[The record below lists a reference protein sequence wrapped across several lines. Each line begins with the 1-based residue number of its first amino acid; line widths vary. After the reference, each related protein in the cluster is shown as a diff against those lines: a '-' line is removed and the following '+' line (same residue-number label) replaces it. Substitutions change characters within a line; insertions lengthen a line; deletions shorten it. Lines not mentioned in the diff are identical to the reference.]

1 MRKKQC
7 LLFIAKTFIFILS
20 LSAQNTYTDSL
31 KLELQRQDL
40 PDSVRMKT
48 LICLGDELQYSDAS
62 YAKKCFSKAYE
73 LAKTNGDNYQMGESM
88 SGFGKIYYSMS
99 QFDSAKLYFLLADS
113 FFRKDP
119 SEDAKES
126 VATNKADIGHVE
138 IAKNNYEAAIKNY
151 LESIRVMEK
160 STASNKWKA
169 LGNLYASVATV
180 YHDMEQFDKALAY
193 DLKGLEAHRKEK
205 NNFLLTA
212 YLELYVAG
220 DYIDL
225 KNFTDAKVHLQN
237 CNELMGQVQTAD
249 LYQKL
254 FESWGRL
261 YQKSNLLDSA
271 VHYYQKALGY
281 AKLSGNQFL
290 LMDNLRMLGFA
301 YRDMKNYDKSEKYM
315 REALVMVRQLNNKR
329 LEAELLENMA
339 KLTAAQKHNA
349 DAVLYYK
356 QYINLSDSLNASD
369 VQKKIN
375 EIENKYQASKK
386 RDSIVLLQKDFQVQ
400 KADLAKKTTENIALL
415 TGCGMLLLVTGL
427 TYKNFKNKNQ
437 LLKQKEELHTR
448 RIHDLEKE
456 HQLVA
461 MQSVLRGQEEERS
474 RLARDL
480 HDGVGGLLSGVKLSL
495 STMKGNVFISE
506 QNAQS
511 LNRVITQLDQSIAEL
526 RRVSHNMMPEA
537 LIKFGL
543 REALEN
549 YCEDLN
555 LSGQISVGFQAYGME
570 DRMDQNT
577 EIILYRIVQEL
588 LNNVIKHAEA
598 KKVLIQLVR
607 EADRFNLTV
616 EDDGKGFDSSEINNG
631 AGLSNVRART
641 EYLNGNLDI
650 VSQKGE
656 GTSVHIEGDCLS

>member
-1 MRKKQC
+1 M
-7 LLFIAKTFIFILS
+7 S
-20 LSAQNTYTDSL
+20 LSAQSNYTDSL
-31 KLELQRQDL
+31 RHELKRKDL

-48 LICLGDELQYSDAS
+48 LIRLGDELQYSDAM
-62 YAKKCFSKAYE
+62 YAKTCFSKAYE
-73 LAKTNGDNYQMGESM
+73 LAKRKNDNYQMGESM
-88 SGFGKIYYSMS
+88 SGFGKVYYSMS
-99 QFDSAKLYFLLADS
+99 QFDSAKFYFLLADS

-119 SEDAKES
+119 SEDAMES

-138 IAKNNYEAAIKNY
+138 VAKNNYEAAIKNY

-180 YHDMEQFDKALAY
+180 YHDMQQFDKSLTY
-193 DLKGLEAHRKEK
+193 DLKGLAAHQKEK

-212 YLELYVAG
+212 YLELYVSE

-225 KNFTDAKVHLQN
+225 KNFERAKLHLQKIN
-237 CNELMGQVQTAD
+237 QLTEQVRTAG

-254 FESWGRL
+254 YELWGQF
-261 YQKSNLLDSA
+261 YQKTNVLDSA
-271 VHYYQKALGY
+271 VLYYQKALKY
-281 AKLSGNQFL
+281 AEKIGRKFL
-290 LMDNLRMLGFA
+290 LMDNLRMLAFV
-301 YRDMKNYDKSEKYM
+301 YRDMKRYDKSERYM
-315 REALVMVRQLNNKR
+315 KDALEIVKQLNNKR

-339 KLTAAQKHNA
+339 KIAAAQKHNA
-349 DAVLYYK
+349 DAVLYYEK
-356 QYINLSDSLNASD
+356 YINLSDSLNESA

-375 EIENKYQASKK
+375 EIENKYQSSQK
-386 RDSIVLLQKDFQVQ
+386 RDSIMMLEKDFQVQ
-400 KADLAKKTTENIALL
+400 KATLNKKTTQNLALI

-437 LLKQKEELHTR
+437 LLKQKEELHAR
-448 RIHDLEKE
+448 HIQELEKE
-456 HQLVA
+456 HQLIA
-461 MQSVLRGQEEERS
+461 MQSVLKGQEEERS

-506 QNAQS
+506 ENAQS
-511 LNRVITQLDQSIAEL
+511 LNRVISQLDESITEL

-543 REALEN
+543 KEALEN

-555 LSGQISVGFQAYGME
+555 FSGPISVQFQAYGME
-570 DRMDQNT
+570 RRMEQST

-588 LNNVIKHAEA
+588 LNNVTKHAEA

-607 EADRFNLTV
+607 EDDRFNLTV
-616 EDDGKGFDSSEINNG
+616 EDDGKGFDSSEIKNG
-631 AGLSNVRART
+631 AGLSNIRART
-641 EYLNGNLDI
+641 EYLSGNLDI
-650 VSQKGE
+650 VSKKGE
-656 GTSVHIEGDCLS
+656 GTSVHIEGDCL